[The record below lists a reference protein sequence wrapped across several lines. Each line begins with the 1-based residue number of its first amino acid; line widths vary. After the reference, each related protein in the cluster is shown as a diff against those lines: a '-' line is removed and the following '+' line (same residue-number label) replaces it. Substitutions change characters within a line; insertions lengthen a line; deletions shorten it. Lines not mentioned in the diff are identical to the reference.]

1 MPNLEEHCAR
11 CLKRY
16 GVEGR
21 DIHSWLDE
29 PSREYA
35 ASHRQFRHD
44 TETVR
49 LAGELFGSVYG
60 KEIAENIALD
70 HIMAD
75 HEEEIKKRNIPIIV
89 NLPEQKELPS
99 IPCAYCKTLLKPSD
113 QFCPQCGASRTKIND
128 QLDRNVEMEKLK
140 LQEKKK
146 RLRKELKLELKYSK
160 KTAYERL
167 WQKWWLRW
175 YTVAF
180 KEDSDSDSKVELA
193 ALERLVSEDLKKD
206 PNLENRWY
214 DSLSEQQRRIL
225 HIKKIE
231 KT

>member
-1 MPNLEEHCAR
+1 
-11 CLKRY
+11 
-16 GVEGR
+16 
-21 DIHSWLDE
+21 
-29 PSREYA
+29 
-35 ASHRQFRHD
+35 
-44 TETVR
+44 
-49 LAGELFGSVYG
+49 
-60 KEIAENIALD
+60 
-70 HIMAD
+70 MAD
-75 HEEEIKKRNIPIIV
+75 HEEEIKKRSIPIIV

-99 IPCAYCKTLLKPSD
+99 IPCAYCKTL
-113 QFCPQCGASRTKIND
+113 FCPQCGASRTKIID

-167 WQKWWLRW
+167 WQKLWLRW

-180 KEDSDSDSKVELA
+180 NKDSDSDSKVELA
-193 ALERLVSEDLKKD
+193 VLERLVSEDLKKD

-214 DSLSEQQRRIL
+214 DSLSEQQRRAL